1 RAQVRSSDVV
11 QAYIERISQVQ
22 PLLNAVV
29 ADRFDDA
36 LREAALC
43 DQLVRSGS
51 QTPEQ
56 LAREKPLLGVP
67 FTAKNSVA
75 IKGMQQDAGSLYYR
89 EQLAQ
94 RDAAVVRLLRD
105 AGAIPLALTNVP
117 ELCMWGDTYNRMQGV
132 TSNPYDTRRTP
143 GGSSGGEASLIAA
156 AGSLQG
162 IGTDIAGSI
171 RLPSTYCGLFGHKP
185 TAGIVSNDGLFPKW
199 GGTLSDY
206 NCTGPICRYAE
217 DLPIMLKIM
226 AGPNASRL
234 LLDKDVDVGK
244 LTIYYMVN
252 DGSRYISCVSNDAKM
267 AVRKAVD
274 YLSRGPNIRH
284 FELNFEEFK
293 NAYNIWLAAYIKS
306 EAPPFGDVFKREDE
320 KMQHMK
326 EVLRTLT
333 GACKHTPAAIM

>member
-1 RAQVRSSDVV
+1 MLVVFLLELLLYAWRTVVHALFRLWFGFTRSQQLPPVRNKLLLETATQLADKIRRGEVRSSDVV

-43 DQLVRSGS
+43 DQLVRSGTR
-51 QTPEQ
+51 TPEQ

-75 IKGMQQDAGSLYYR
+75 IKGMRQDAGSLYYR

-143 GGSSGGEASLIAA
+143 GGSSG
-156 AGSLQG
+156 
-162 IGTDIAGSI
+162 T
-171 RLPSTYCGLFGHKP
+171 
-185 TAGIVSNDGLFPKW
+185 
-199 GGTLSDY
+199 
-206 NCTGPICRYAE
+206 
-217 DLPIMLKIM
+217 
-226 AGPNASRL
+226 
-234 LLDKDVDVGK
+234 
-244 LTIYYMVN
+244 
-252 DGSRYISCVSNDAKM
+252 
-267 AVRKAVD
+267 
-274 YLSRGPNIRH
+274 
-284 FELNFEEFK
+284 
-293 NAYNIWLAAYIKS
+293 
-306 EAPPFGDVFKREDE
+306 
-320 KMQHMK
+320 
-326 EVLRTLT
+326 
-333 GACKHTPAAIM
+333 